1 MQRELDGLKQSSDE
15 AIAKAA
21 RAANRVLA
29 QGAERGGELR
39 ERGQAGESLTHLLT
53 YSLLTYSLT
62 HCLHT
67 CNSPVPHST
76 LTSYSRPTYL
86 PILPH
91 YLLTARRWA
100 SHGCCWRRS
109 GWT

>member
-53 YSLLTYSLT
+53 YSLLAHLY
-62 HCLHT
+62 
-67 CNSPVPHST
+67 SPVPHST